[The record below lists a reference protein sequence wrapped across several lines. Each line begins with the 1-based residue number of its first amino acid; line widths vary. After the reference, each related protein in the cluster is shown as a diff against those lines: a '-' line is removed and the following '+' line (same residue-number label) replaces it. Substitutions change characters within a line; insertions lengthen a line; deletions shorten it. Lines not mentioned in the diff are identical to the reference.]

1 MNIKKSIL
9 FNAKIS
15 FLVVVLFSS
24 LIIYRIFIL
33 QFKEGSHWDKISE
46 NMNLSLLDI
55 KANRGSIL
63 SDDGSILATSLPF
76 YKVAIDPSI
85 VNNSET
91 TPELYV
97 EKSGT
102 KWKYFWPAAELVK
115 FL

>member
-33 QFKEGSHWDKISE
+33 QFKEGSHWDKIYE

-55 KANRGSIL
+55 KANRGI
-63 SDDGSILATSLPF
+63 IMP
-76 YKVAIDPSI
+76 
-85 VNNSET
+85 
-91 TPELYV
+91 
-97 EKSGT
+97 
-102 KWKYFWPAAELVK
+102 K
-115 FL
+115 FLDGILVVSFWESQSKKIDHVQKLIASKRN